1 MSLSTKWITPWQH
14 GDFSSER
21 KIKQSDVSQIVP
33 ACTPSQISNP
43 SRQREAEESNNFVI
57 NVFMKQ
63 SKDGSICVI
72 KTRVISS
79 WANSSSRDQLCQAN
93 NENQAVLF
101 SFLWIDG
108 RFSSDDE
115 RFEDI
120 KCILKEQEEGW
131 TPDSVTGVTPQ
142 AEKIGFLSGVFNI
155 FIYLFLEYCYP
166 TGTFTTFKYEL
177 IISSCF
183 QL

>member
-1 MSLSTKWITPWQH
+1 MNNSVATRWFQLW
-14 GDFSSER
+14 R

-33 ACTPSQISNP
+33 ARTPSQISNP

-57 NVFMKQ
+57 NRFMKQ
-63 SKDGSICVI
+63 SKDGSICDL

-79 WANSSSRDQLCQAN
+79 WANSSSRDQLCQAD

-115 RFEDI
+115 RFEDV
-120 KCILKEQEEGW
+120 KCIFKEQEEGW

-142 AEKIGFLSGVFNI
+142 AEKIAKIGFLSGVFNI

-166 TGTFTTFKYEL
+166 TGTFITFKYEL